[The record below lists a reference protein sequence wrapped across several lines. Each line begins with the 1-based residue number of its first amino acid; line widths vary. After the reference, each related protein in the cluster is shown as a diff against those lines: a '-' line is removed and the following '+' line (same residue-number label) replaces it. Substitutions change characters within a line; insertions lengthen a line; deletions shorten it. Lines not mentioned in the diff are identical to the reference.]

1 MILERNVF
9 RLRFGAAR
17 EAVALW
23 REGLGI
29 LRNSDA
35 LVDARLL
42 TDLTGPYYTL
52 VLEVTHDNLAAMEAA
67 VRREGESAE
76 WKAWYQR
83 FVPLVE
89 SGYRE
94 LFTVVPSDAPSLPN
108 TAAGAQAVG
117 AR

>member
-1 MILERNVF
+1 M
-9 RLRFGAAR
+9 RLAMRLPAR
-17 EAVALW
+17 KPGETIA
-23 REGLGI
+23 
-29 LRNSDA
+29 N
-35 LVDARLL
+35 
-42 TDLTGPYYTL
+42 DLDP
-52 VLEVTHDNLAAMEAA
+52 
-67 VRREGESAE
+67 REGESAE

-94 LFTVVPSDAPSLPN
+94 LFTVVPSDAPSLPT

>member
-23 REGLGI
+23 HEGLGI
-29 LRNSDA
+29 LRNA
-35 LVDARLL
+35 GAVVDARIL

-52 VLEVTHDNLAAMEAA
+52 VLEITHDNLAAMEAA
-67 VRREGESAE
+67 VRREGENAD

-83 FVPLVE
+83 FVPLAE

-108 TAAGAQAVG
+108 VPADAQAAA